1 MTAGASLGDVL
12 RVSRRVLR
20 ALDSNRAGSL
30 GRINGG
36 FQLRAPGVSLEIR
49 GNSVDI
55 RRWDLSQ
62 KRLSATLEFI
72 ARLLDVAAISP
83 SLAGHSSLPDD
94 QVARP
99 PEAQTIRSFVNK
111 KWVGDPDAFA
121 AVLPQ
126 EDAEGSMP
134 GADDEGP
141 HVS

>member
-1 MTAGASLGDVL
+1 
-12 RVSRRVLR
+12 
-20 ALDSNRAGSL
+20 
-30 GRINGG
+30 
-36 FQLRAPGVSLEIR
+36 
-49 GNSVDI
+49 
-55 RRWDLSQ
+55 LSQ